1 MYLSGIDNKTS
12 IRQQH
17 RATHDASKSAT
28 TPVRFLSLLP
38 CPADHRSS
46 TLKSVHWNC
55 SEPILPEQPVP
66 LRQISSAAGP
76 IKFPSDTVLLSQ
88 GADPLSQAIRW
99 MNRTYI
105 YKRRTYTSCML
116 DYTRTI
122 CYIRTYQENVEVR
135 YVAIPKPIASYRK
148 AEVQTLTL
156 PSKLS
161 GSTGLHWMMAPLK

>member
-1 MYLSGIDNKTS
+1 MYLSGIGNKTS

-76 IKFPSDTVLLSQ
+76 IKFPSNTVLLSQ

-99 MNRTYI
+99 VNRTYI
-105 YKRRTYTSCML
+105 YKQTHIHIMHVGSYYNYVIMYTYVPRECQDTLCS
-116 DYTRTI
+116 YT
-122 CYIRTYQENVEVR
+122 
-135 YVAIPKPIASYRK
+135 
-148 AEVQTLTL
+148 
-156 PSKLS
+156 
-161 GSTGLHWMMAPLK
+161 